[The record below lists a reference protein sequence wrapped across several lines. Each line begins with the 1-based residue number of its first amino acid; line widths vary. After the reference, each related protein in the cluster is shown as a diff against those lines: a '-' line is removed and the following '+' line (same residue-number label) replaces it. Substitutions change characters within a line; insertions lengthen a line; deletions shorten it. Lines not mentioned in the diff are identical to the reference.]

1 MSTPHLEYYYTASNY
16 GNSKPFEVF
25 VYLEG
30 RELAGID
37 QLPFFLKDRCHAIEF
52 VMHILNFLEENIG

>member
-1 MSTPHLEYYYTASNY
+1 MLTPNLEYNHTASNY

-30 RELAGID
+30 RELVGI
-37 QLPFFLKDRCHAIEF
+37 A
-52 VMHILNFLEENIG
+52 